1 MAAISS
7 TRPPNSS
14 PSSATHRLHPNSR
27 HFHLNLPSAAATAQ
41 FVGFGNEEKQRR
53 HFGTKMRFIDEEA
66 DEEDEEAMMKGKPRN
81 GTILIEQIDD
91 GPQGMMMGNEK
102 LYANL
107 DWNNNKGGLGKEE
120 EEYELEEDEEEEELE
135 LEREQQRILEDLGL
149 VSKQFSYGRFCTA
162 DSLFWPIAQQGYSQ
176 FRKAIYQ

>member
-14 PSSATHRLHPNSR
+14 PSSATHRLLPNSR
-27 HFHLNLPSAAATAQ
+27 HFRLNLPCDAQ
-41 FVGFGNEEKQRR
+41 YVDPFGNEEKRR
-53 HFGTKMRFIDEEA
+53 QNFGTKMRFIDEEA

-91 GPQGMMMGNEK
+91 GPQGMMMGNGK

-107 DWNNNKGGLGKEE
+107 DWNNNKGGGRGGEE
-120 EEYELEEDEEEEELE
+120 EEEDEWEEDEEEEEELE
-135 LEREQQRILEDLGL
+135 LEQQRILEDLGSVNSAVML
-149 VSKQFSYGRFCTA
+149 NNSVQDIS
-162 DSLFWPIAQQGYSQ
+162 
-176 FRKAIYQ
+176 

>member
-14 PSSATHRLHPNSR
+14 PSSATHRLLPNSR
-27 HFHLNLPSAAATAQ
+27 HFRLNLPSDAQ
-41 FVGFGNEEKQRR
+41 FVGFGNEEKRR
-53 HFGTKMRFIDEEA
+53 QHFGTKMRFIDEEA

-91 GPQGMMMGNEK
+91 GPQGMMMGNGK

-107 DWNNNKGGLGKEE
+107 DWNNNKGGGRGGEE
-120 EEYELEEDEEEEELE
+120 EEEDEDEWEEDEEEEEELE
-135 LEREQQRILEDLGL
+135 LEQQRILEDLGS
-149 VSKQFSYGRFCTA
+149 VNSAVIAKQFCT
-162 DSLFWPIAQQGYSQ
+162 
-176 FRKAIYQ
+176 RH